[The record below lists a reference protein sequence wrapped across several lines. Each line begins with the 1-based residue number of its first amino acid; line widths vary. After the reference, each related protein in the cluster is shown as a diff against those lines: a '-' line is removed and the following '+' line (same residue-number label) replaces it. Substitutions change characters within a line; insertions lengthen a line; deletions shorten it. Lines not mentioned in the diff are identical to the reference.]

1 MQEQQKVS
9 PCSFNVNPYWV
20 KPCNIFKFSIVATTN
35 LCAFSTFGEQ
45 FSTLCF
51 FYFYFFSYNFHT
63 CQWNMMPER
72 IFLGNQLIMLPVS
85 PQGNQDIGIWL
96 SPKYFKWRHLI
107 LKNEFVFLWI
117 KNWLPFP
124 FEQTQLFSPKSS
136 HLCYSQPYNWSP
148 HEPAQSAHPNNIQ
161 KS

>member
-107 LKNEFVFLWI
+107 LKKRIRFSVDQELIAVSFRTNPIIFTKIVASLLFTAL
-117 KNWLPFP
+117 
-124 FEQTQLFSPKSS
+124 QLIASWASTVCSYK
-136 HLCYSQPYNWSP
+136 
-148 HEPAQSAHPNNIQ
+148 
-161 KS
+161 